1 MQQQDDVGF
10 GTQIRKSPFFDA
22 TLKSGAQAFS
32 VYNHMYI
39 PRNFGDPVEN
49 YWNLVNAAILCDVAV
64 ERQVEITGPDAA
76 KFMQR
81 LTPRNLSAFDVGQC
95 KYALITTDDGG
106 IINDPV
112 VLRLGENQF
121 WLSIADSDVL
131 LWAKG
136 VAVNSDLDVSINE
149 PDVSP
154 LQLQG
159 PRSLEI
165 MQQLFGPEVREL
177 RYFRCLET
185 ALDDIPLVVS
195 RTGWSNELGY
205 ELFLRDGTRGGEL
218 WQRLMDAGEPL
229 GLRAGHTSTIR
240 RVEASMLSYWADMDI
255 HTNPFELGLDRFVDL
270 DMEAEFI
277 GKAALRRIRTEGVN
291 RKLVGLEIS
300 GQPLAGPNTRFWPLY
315 AADDPIGKVT
325 SAVFS
330 PRLER
335 NIALAM
341 VTADC
346 AAVGTELRLLEPDGV
361 IAKVV
366 DKPFIKPPEQLT
378 QVFTRDQS

>member
-1 MQQQDDVGF
+1 MQRQDDDVGF

-22 TLKSGAQAFS
+22 TLRSGAQAFS

-39 PRNFGDPVEN
+39 PRDFGDPVEN
-49 YWNLVNAAILCDVAV
+49 YWNLVNAAILCDVSV

-76 KFMQR
+76 RFAQL
-81 LTPRNLSAFDVGQC
+81 LTPRNLSTFEVGQC
-95 KYALITTDDGG
+95 KYVLITSDTGG

-112 VLRLGENQF
+112 LLRLGENLF
-121 WLSIADSDVL
+121 WFSTADSDLL

-136 VAVNSDLDVSINE
+136 VAINSDLNVSIKE

-165 MQQLFGPEVREL
+165 MQALFGEEIRTL
-177 RYFRCLET
+177 RYFRFRET
-185 ALDDIPLVVS
+185 ELDGIPLVVS

-205 ELFLRDGTRGGEL
+205 EIYLRDGSLGDEL
-218 WQRLMDAGEPL
+218 WQRLMEVGEPL
-229 GLRAGHTSTIR
+229 GLHAGHTSTIR
-240 RVEASMLSYWADMDI
+240 RVEAAMLSYQADMDI
-255 HTNPFELGLDRFVDL
+255 DTNPFELGLDGFVDL
-270 DMEAEFI
+270 DMEAEYI
-277 GKAALRRIRTEGVN
+277 GKAALRRIKAEGV
-291 RKLVGLEIS
+291 RRQLVGLEIS
-300 GQPLAGPNTRFWPLY
+300 GQPLDAPNTRFWPLFTR
-315 AADDPIGKVT
+315 DKQVGSVT

-341 VTADC
+341 VAIGF
-346 AAVGTELRLLEPDGV
+346 AKIGTELHLFGASGDRT
-361 IAKVV
+361 ATVV
-366 DKPFIKPPEQLT
+366 EKPFIERPKQLT
-378 QVFTRDQS
+378 QVFG